1 MIVLTKWR
9 LRHERVKQGSGI
21 YELLH
26 APHIA
31 PGLASTERNNSR
43 LLGTLP
49 KLIYDR
55 RLAWLF
61 FGLYGILVEIMPS
74 QRRGRPH
81 RLKPRFRETRNNT
94 TDIVTRAIL
103 DRLRCVIVFSLC
115 RVWSSS
121 ACSFSGVSCF
131 RKSATTTDAVQEKRN
146 FGGLKK
152 RITKYFFYH

>member
-1 MIVLTKWR
+1 MSYCT
-9 LRHERVKQGSGI
+9 
-21 YELLH
+21 LH
-26 APHIA
+26 TSLA

-81 RLKPRFRETRNNT
+81 RLKPRFRETRNNA

-115 RVWSSS
+115 RVRSSS

-131 RKSATTTDAVQEKRN
+131 RKSATTTDAVQEKLWRIEKEDYQI
-146 FGGLKK
+146 FFLPLI
-152 RITKYFFYH
+152 RITRFQQILSIE